1 MYYIFDQENR
11 FLASAD
17 FEPNL
22 EDLASRGE
30 KAIYS
35 DTLFVEPV
43 LNVETGEIS
52 EKINPVQAVEI
63 TLESAKTA
71 LISKIAEKTDRLKSS
86 ITASYP
92 QTEIDSFYR
101 QEQEARAFLNGEIA
115 NPEMLSQIAKVRNL
129 PLTTLAQAVVRK
141 ADQFALVIG
150 VILGQKQLFESHVN
164 NAQSL
169 DELNEIQSEVEQ
181 WSI

>member
-35 DTLFVEPV
+35 EILYHNPV
-43 LNVETGEIS
+43 LNEKGELAET
-52 EKINPVQAVEI
+52 EKPVQAVEI
-63 TLESAKTA
+63 TLESAKSA
-71 LISKIAEKTDRLKSS
+71 LIRKIAEKTDRLKSS

-115 NPEMLSQIAKVRNL
+115 NPEMLSQIATVRNL
-129 PLTTLAQAVVRK
+129 PLATLAQAVVRK

-169 DELNEIQSEVEQ
+169 DELNEIQNEVEK